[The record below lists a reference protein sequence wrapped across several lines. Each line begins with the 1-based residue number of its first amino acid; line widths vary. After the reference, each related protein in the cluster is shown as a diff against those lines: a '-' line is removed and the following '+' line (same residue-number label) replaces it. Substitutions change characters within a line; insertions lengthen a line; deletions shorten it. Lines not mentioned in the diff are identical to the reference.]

1 MWAEEFSRFS
11 SLAPQNFLQFVV
23 HVHVSFHNS
32 ASHSICAAQTEWL
45 TFKMYYTDIYMTW
58 VTPKTKAESYHEDF
72 KSLLVVHKKTIQKER
87 KFPEKQGKK
96 RDVPAHL
103 KSVDGCTKCRFHLI
117 KSWREI
123 TLGHFDVLLIY
134 LLWKICRVQL
144 PETFTNPQLGL
155 AE

>member
-23 HVHVSFHNS
+23 HVHVLFHNS

-72 KSLLVVHKKTIQKER
+72 KSLLVVHKKNHSQKGSSQKNRARREMYLHISRVLMAAPNAGFTSSRADKKSLLVTLMFSSFICFER
-87 KFPEKQGKK
+87 SAGFNCLK
-96 RDVPAHL
+96 HL
-103 KSVDGCTKCRFHLI
+103 QTHN
-117 KSWREI
+117 W
-123 TLGHFDVLLIY
+123 
-134 LLWKICRVQL
+134 
-144 PETFTNPQLGL
+144 
-155 AE
+155 A